1 MPVNE
6 KKLMINKFIE
16 VTIDGTLDKTYAHLQ

>member
-16 VTIDGTLDKTYAHLQ
+16 VMIDDMLDKTYAHLQ